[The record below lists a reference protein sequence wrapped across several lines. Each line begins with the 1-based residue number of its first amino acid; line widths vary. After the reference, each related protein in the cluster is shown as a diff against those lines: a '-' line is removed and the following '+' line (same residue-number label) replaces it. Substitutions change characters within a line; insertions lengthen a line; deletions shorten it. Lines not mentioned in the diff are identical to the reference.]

1 MKRNGISHALQEEM
15 NMRRLSS
22 VFLWIICSMM
32 FVFSSAEG
40 SSPRRALQKTVMEM
54 NAILEKQ
61 RKILNLPPV
70 APAEDAVFFRR
81 IWLNGAGRL
90 PTEKEVREFLRSTKP
105 DKRSEAIEKVLAS
118 GEHADLITMRFADM
132 LRIKSEFPV
141 NLWPNAVQAFHYRLR
156 EDIFKNRSYGGM
168 VREMLTS
175 SGSNFREVYANFF
188 RTTGDRSP
196 EGLAAITALT
206 FMGLR
211 LEKLPEKE
219 RKAFSG
225 FFSRIRYKST
235 SEWKE
240 EIVYTDPAE
249 AVVYAAL
256 PGCSSFTIHSPAT
269 DPRQVLAK
277 ALIDGDNVYLARAFV
292 NRAWSWFF
300 GKGFTEEAD
309 DLEVE
314 RGGLSSFLETL
325 GFGKPKQHIVQKDLL
340 DFLTKEF
347 RSSGYDMRHLFRL
360 IMNSSAYGSSSRA
373 DQKIHAVLEKH
384 FYTYPIR
391 RMEAEI
397 ISDCLGALTGV
408 YGKYSSVIPEP
419 FTYLPAG
426 TKAVQ
431 VADGSI
437 SSAFLDQFGRPSRDT
452 GKISDRRNFITA
464 SQRLYLLNSGTL
476 YNELNRQGW
485 RIAREVRWNLRKGVE
500 RFYLTALS
508 RYPTEKE
515 FHLVQTYYNKLPKKQ
530 KGRVWPDLIWVLA
543 NSKEFLYY
551 H

>member
-1 MKRNGISHALQEEM
+1 MFPFFSGMADPAG
-15 NMRRLSS
+15 S
-22 VFLWIICSMM
+22 VS
-32 FVFSSAEG
+32 
-40 SSPRRALQKTVMEM
+40 LQKTVDSI
-54 NAILEKQ
+54 NLLLEKQ
-61 RKILNLPPV
+61 RRKLNLPAVP
-70 APAEDAVFFRR
+70 PAGDAVFYRR

-90 PTEKEVREFLRSTKP
+90 PSEKEVREFLRSRKP
-105 DKRSEAIEKVLAS
+105 GKRSEAIEKVLAS
-118 GEHADLITMRFADM
+118 GEHADLIAMRFADM
-132 LRIKSEFPV
+132 LRIKSEFPI

-156 EDIFKNRSYGGM
+156 EDIFNNRSYGEM

-211 LEKLPEKE
+211 LEKLPEEE
-219 RKAFSG
+219 RNAFRN

-235 SEWKE
+235 YEWKE

-249 AVVYAAL
+249 ATIRAYL
-256 PGCSSFTIHSPAT
+256 PGSGSFTIHSPAE

-277 ALIDGDNVYLARAFV
+277 ALIDGENTYFARAFV

-300 GKGFTEEAD
+300 GKGFTKEAD
-309 DLEVE
+309 DMEVE
-314 RGGLSSFLETL
+314 RGGVAAFLENL
-325 GFGKPKQHIVQKDLL
+325 GLKKSPQNVVQKDLL
-340 DFLTKEF
+340 DFLAKEF

-373 DQKIHAVLEKH
+373 EKKLHALLEKH

-426 TKAVQ
+426 TRAVQ

-452 GKISDRRNFITA
+452 GKVSDRRNFITG

-476 YNELNRQGW
+476 YNQLNRQGW

-500 RFYLTALS
+500 RFYLMALS

-515 FHLVQTYYNKLPKKQ
+515 FKLVQAYYNRLPKKQ